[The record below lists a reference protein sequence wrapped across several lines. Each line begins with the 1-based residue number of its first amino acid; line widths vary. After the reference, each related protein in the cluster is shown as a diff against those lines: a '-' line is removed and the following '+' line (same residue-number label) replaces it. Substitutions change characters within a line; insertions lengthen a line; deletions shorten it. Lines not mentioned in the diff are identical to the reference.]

1 MNKKIFAF
9 AAVATLALGTPNLH
23 AQELLAPPSLL
34 DMIRQNEANAYRQVH
49 QTDVSTNNSG
59 SIPQNFNN
67 FPNLSDGKP
76 LEITYRKIHEGKA
89 ITISRANEAMLW
101 VQEIDLSKGAS
112 LDSSL
117 EVISYNEETGE
128 PQFKKKSITETL
140 SSLSEKPFSLINGQF
155 FNPKTQPSELSFGL
169 KQNDTVR
176 TAGADNRSSSKNI
189 LRVNGQI
196 AEIVPYSWEN
206 LNSSTGNFAMVNFT
220 MNNKSYTDRAIGRT
234 YMCLK
239 NPDAN
244 NRSSKILT
252 FVATDMTEIEIEREI
267 LKNGCTEAS
276 TSQLDSSGSSRLWYN
291 DNFIFG
297 TGHKGEADKR
307 KIPHYITFHDAK

>member
-34 DMIRQNEANAYRQVH
+34 DVIQQNEANAYQQAH

-59 SIPQNFNN
+59 SISQNFNN
-67 FPNLSDGKP
+67 FPNLSDGKS

-189 LRVNGQI
+189 LRVNGQT
-196 AEIVPYSWEN
+196 AEIVPYSWKI
-206 LNSSTGNFAMVNFT
+206 SM
-220 MNNKSYTDRAIGRT
+220 DRQGI
-234 YMCLK
+234 
-239 NPDAN
+239 
-244 NRSSKILT
+244 
-252 FVATDMTEIEIEREI
+252 
-267 LKNGCTEAS
+267 
-276 TSQLDSSGSSRLWYN
+276 SQW
-291 DNFIFG
+291 
-297 TGHKGEADKR
+297 
-307 KIPHYITFHDAK
+307 